1 MYKTTFITH
10 IGHYE
15 FKVCPLGLPKF
26 PLPFRPQRILS
37 IVPHEVCFCVFDD
50 ILIYSKSLSAH
61 VEHLLLVSNT
71 LLFHFLYAKRSK
83 CSFGQSKEYLGHV
96 LKDMEEWPTPR
107 TVKALRGFLG
117 VTGYYRKYVPNYER
131 IIRLLSDLLKKNV
144 IVRIEEADQSVAA
157 IKKVM
162 SATPMLA
169 LPNS

>member
-1 MYKTTFITH
+1 MLVKGSVGNRALAVLIDSDSTH
-10 IGHYE
+10 IIDEQAVDNTGYVAE
-15 FKVCPLGLPKF
+15 NPAF
-26 PLPFRPQRILS
+26 
-37 IVPHEVCFCVFDD
+37 
-50 ILIYSKSLSAH
+50 
-61 VEHLLLVSNT
+61 EHLLLVSNT